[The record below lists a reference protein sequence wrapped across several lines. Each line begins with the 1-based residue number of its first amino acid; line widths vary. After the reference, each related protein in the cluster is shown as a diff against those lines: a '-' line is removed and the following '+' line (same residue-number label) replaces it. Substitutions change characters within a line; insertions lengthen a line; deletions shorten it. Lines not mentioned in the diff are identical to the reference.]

1 MKRSNRSRFQKSR
14 QPDRKSTIGNLVE
27 GMFGSMN
34 FMSLISKAM
43 IMAML
48 DDLGKNMVEAFQ
60 KNINAATDK
69 ETQVIDE
76 DYATRLACAVY
87 YVAISM
93 QYALA
98 VNLGGPINVA
108 WNLMHDDPE
117 RCSPASML
125 KLFME
130 GFGAIS
136 PTMAAAVTEDV
147 IVKTAKLLLWDWMIN
162 GEPNEENYGTD
173 THFYFHEVIQL
184 GSPPDTESVLKE
196 GYQHIMS
203 MSPEELADYDPEL
216 VQMVREWK
224 PKTHHTDD

>member
-48 DDLGKNMVEAFQ
+48 DDLGKNMVEALQ
-60 KNINAATDK
+60 KSVGNATNE
-69 ETQVIDE
+69 ETQIIDE
-76 DYATRLACAVY
+76 DYATRMACAVY
-87 YVAISM
+87 YVAITLP
-93 QYALA
+93 YAIA
-98 VNLGGPINVA
+98 VKLGGPINVA

-147 IVKTAKLLLWDWMIN
+147 IVKTAKLLLWDWMTN
-162 GEPNEENYGTD
+162 GEPNEENYNSNS
-173 THFYFHEVIQL
+173 HFYFHEVVQL
-184 GSPPDTESVLKE
+184 ESPPNAEAIREE
-196 GYQHIMS
+196 GYQHVMN
-203 MSPEELADYDPEL
+203 MPPEELADYDPEL
-216 VQMVREWK
+216 IEMVRQWK
-224 PKTHHTDD
+224 WGKSPTDD